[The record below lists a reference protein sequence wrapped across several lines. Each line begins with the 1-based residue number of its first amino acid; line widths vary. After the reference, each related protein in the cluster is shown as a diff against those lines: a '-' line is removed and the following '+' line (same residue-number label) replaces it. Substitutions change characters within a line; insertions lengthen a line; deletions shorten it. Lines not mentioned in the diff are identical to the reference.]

1 MKADNWKQQYRL
13 PHQSLIAL
21 GLLVLS
27 VLAFALMVSREWN
40 TAALLAGI
48 PAILGAVCYFF
59 SDKWGFLR
67 WTLLF
72 SLLACGIYAIC
83 EMEGILFSIAML
95 VIGTA
100 VIIGSAVS
108 EFMEHYHSH
117 RYSTYFSRKRRS
129 LWSKLCYPV
138 RRDKA
143 PVRLA
148 ESDADCILAQTTQGK
163 PVQIIPGKQGL
174 YVHYLDTTPDGRE
187 ILPESRLTNYRNVDS
202 MKKPR
207 HDYRIHY
214 TSMQNAECWCA
225 RFPESPCEGYFMVTG
240 ILKIQQKRYAKLFY
254 LCDDS
259 PEEKLRRLLSPLKKL
274 KFHRERPTE
283 SMGAW
288 ELFRKVDKRRK
299 AWLVLR
305 TFCWLAIVLSISG
318 IAPDFEMQRIFMTA
332 AIGGVLAAM
341 LFFCIFSGT
350 FTIRDYHRHDNTGL
364 YSRTPNIMS
373 TLFLTSCILALIGMS
388 IADIRDFGLYA
399 LISLGV
405 GAVLAGLMI
414 LCAASD
420 DRKKTI
426 LSAFMIG
433 IFFSFGAVGGI
444 NYLYDPYEPD
454 VHSSLVY
461 DRRTSTSYKGGT
473 HYYLEVVLEDGG
485 RQDISVDSG
494 LYKDTEI
501 GDTVEV
507 YEYEGLFGIAYVHLR
522 GS

>member
-1 MKADNWKQQYRL
+1 MKQDNWKQQYRL
-13 PHQSLIAL
+13 RHQAKIAL
-21 GLLVLS
+21 GLLALSILALVL
-27 VLAFALMVSREWN
+27 LIHFGQN

-48 PAILGAVCYFF
+48 PCILGSVFYFF

-67 WTLLF
+67 WTLIF
-72 SLLACGIYAIC
+72 SLIACVIYGFC
-83 EMEGILFSIAML
+83 LLEGIWFSIAVL
-95 VIGTA
+95 VIGVTA
-100 VIIGSAVS
+100 VIWLAVS
-108 EFMEHYHSH
+108 EFMDYYHSH

-129 LWSKLCYPV
+129 LWEKLCYPV

-143 PVRLA
+143 PVHLA
-148 ESDADCILAQTTQGK
+148 ESDADCILAQTAQGK

-174 YVHYLDTTPDGRE
+174 YVHYLETTPDGRE
-187 ILPESRLTNYRNVDS
+187 ILPKSRLTEYRYIDS

-207 HDYRIHY
+207 HDYRMHY
-214 TSMQNAECWCA
+214 TSVQNAECWCM
-225 RFPESPCEGYFMVTG
+225 RFPESPCEGFFTVTG

-259 PEEKLRRLLSPLKKL
+259 SEEKLRRLLSPLKKL

-288 ELFRKVDKRRK
+288 ELFRKVDKQRK
-299 AWLVLR
+299 IWLAIR

-332 AIGGVLAAM
+332 AIGSVLAAM

-364 YSRTPNIMS
+364 YSRTPNIS
-373 TLFLTSCILALIGMS
+373 VTLFMISCILALIGMS

-420 DRKKTI
+420 DRKKTV

-444 NYLYDPYEPD
+444 NYLYDPHEPD

-485 RQDISVDSG
+485 QQDISVDSG
-494 LYKDTEI
+494 LYKKTEI